1 VKMHYGA
8 GAAAGLCAA
17 FFALTPALAEPAK
30 ELGVVNAGGTYG
42 DAVEE
47 CLNQPFE
54 KKYGIQVNV
63 QSPAGLAKLTGM
75 VESGNIT
82 AGVIDLE
89 TGELERAKAMGL
101 VDEIDWGKL
110 DPFPMYE
117 DAKNPLGFGVSYFST
132 IMAWRPDAKEPT
144 SWQDFFDVENFPGTR
159 SLPDYPGYILPFA
172 AMAAGVS
179 RDAIFPLD
187 LDKAFGALEKI
198 KGNVIWWQ
206 SGGQPAQLLQDNEA
220 QYAVSW
226 SGRVVGNAAI
236 KSTFKDGMLELAW
249 WSVPKGAS
257 ESVKEAAFLYLH
269 EASDPKT
276 QACVAQKIS
285 YTGASTE
292 LDPLLPQDRLGEFPT
307 YKDNRDVQFSTDG
320 KWWFDNSE
328 EVQRRWEEFRLQQ

>member
-1 VKMHYGA
+1 MRMRYGI
-8 GAAAGLCAA
+8 GTIAGLCTV
-17 FFALTPALAEPAK
+17 LSVWVPASAEPAK
-30 ELGVVNAGGTYG
+30 ELGVINAGGTYG

-47 CLNQPFE
+47 CLNKPFE
-54 KKYGIQVNV
+54 KKYNIQVNV

-101 VDEIDWGKL
+101 VDGVDWGKVN
-110 DPFPMYE
+110 PFPMYD
-117 DAKNPLGFGVSYFST
+117 DAKGPYGFGVSYFST
-132 IMAWRPDAKEPT
+132 IMAWRPDAKAPAD
-144 SWQDFFDVENFPGTR
+144 WKDFFDVKNFPGMR

-179 RDAIFPLD
+179 RDEIFPLD
-187 LDKAFGALEKI
+187 LDKAFEVLNKI

-206 SGGQPAQLLQDNEA
+206 SGGQPAQLLQDNEV

-226 SGRVVGNAAI
+226 SGRVVGNPAV

-249 WSVPKGAS
+249 WSIPKGAS
-257 ESVKEAAFLYLH
+257 EPVTEAAFLSLH

-276 QACVAQKIS
+276 QACVAQRIS

-292 LDPLLPQDRLGEFPT
+292 LDPLLPQDRLDEFPT
-307 YKDNRDVQFSTDG
+307 YKGNRDAQFSTNG

-328 EVQRRWEEFRLQQ
+328 EVQRRWEEFRLQ